1 VDQILIAHLQVGR
14 DCPRADRT
22 ILMRSTGVPA
32 GGISVIVP
40 TPRNAGLA
48 FHCDCGVIVP
58 TASKLSCAAWLP
70 TS

>member
-1 VDQILIAHLQVGR
+1 
-14 DCPRADRT
+14 
-22 ILMRSTGVPA
+22 MPA

-48 FHCDCGVIVP
+48 FHFDCGVIVP

-70 TS
+70 TSCVPEFVKMVTWFRSPEMTLISISCDS